1 MDQQAPDVEKWAMDR
16 SVSNMLHYYRNS
28 LLSLMKNGVIVDSV
42 PQGTRRRLCEHGIL
56 RRFGSKFEL
65 TELGSELLKVVDAS
79 ESK

>member
-1 MDQQAPDVEKWAMDR
+1 
-16 SVSNMLHYYRNS
+16 
-28 LLSLMKNGVIVDSV
+28 VDSV

-79 ESK
+79 EAE

>member
-16 SVSNMLHYYRNS
+16 SVSNMLHYYWNS
-28 LLSLMKNGVIVDSV
+28 LLGLMKNGVIVDSV

-79 ESK
+79 EAK